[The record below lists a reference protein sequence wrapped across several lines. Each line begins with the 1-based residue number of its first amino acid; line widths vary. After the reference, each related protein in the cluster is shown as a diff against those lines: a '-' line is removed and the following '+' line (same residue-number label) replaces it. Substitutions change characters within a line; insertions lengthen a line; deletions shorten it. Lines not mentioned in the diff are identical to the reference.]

1 MARQEGTVQPM
12 QQQVKS
18 DLITTPASFGESY
31 ANAALT
37 PTMLG
42 QLGSSLS
49 NTASMELN
57 KRRGIEAGLNPSG
70 DILPPLTNADKAY
83 ADAYQNQ
90 SQATLTNQ
98 ANDLFNKA
106 NENMSKLNKITT
118 GSIGEYQKTMT
129 EGLGDIL
136 KLAPNDVRASL
147 ANQFTGQMQTS
158 TSQYNMR
165 MISQNKAESVASSGL
180 ALSNLNEQVHTAAL
194 DGKLDSA
201 AKLFEDSLAMI
212 ARGKNGGIYTP
223 SQATVLGK
231 TAHLNY
237 LSSLE
242 IQKGITARNAGKID
256 EWYASLAN
264 EKSKPE
270 GVSWNEW
277 ETVRA
282 NSATYLNG
290 VTSLGNQQQTLIA
303 SNGAVDIAQGTMNA
317 EKMESYQSQLKE
329 SPKLFNQLQ
338 IQYATQLRK
347 TNKNGLSTNF
357 IASNW
362 KNIDITRNGTPQQIN
377 DASEMLSSM
386 YQKTS
391 EASGH
396 PISKDEAEYQ
406 VAANATVPVP
416 AYNKK
421 ITSYATS
428 GNPNLMMN
436 ALQTYNRLSDLP
448 GFKAG
453 IASTNKNAIGTLHSF
468 EHFIEQ
474 GLDATTA
481 ANMATLI
488 NSDKTNERTQLI
500 NKATSDYLKD
510 YNTATK
516 LQSWAFNQAGIHMTD
531 VIDDPTS
538 VASSYLS
545 MFKDNM
551 QWVGGNADVALK
563 MTNKAYKQAW
573 GISNVNGKPTFGFL
587 PPEKMIGLDE
597 GAVPLMQLDIADQVK
612 NAIKET
618 NAAHDAGNY
627 DWGYRVVERPGLDEY
642 AKAKKSIRE
651 LGINDPEGGYHKE
664 IIDEFEAGAP
674 VEIERVRNGKQIKPT
689 LTPPGLIEKENIN
702 LANRKQLNNADGT
715 ESTVSTMT
723 VGMDD
728 KTYLIPSVI
737 DGKRLSQK
745 EAINHFKK
753 TKEHMGAFKTL
764 KDADLYDEALHQKMG
779 WLGKHNKWPKYFEDG
794 EVQKFTTKIITNPW
808 QGIDRNTGQLTG
820 GYDIALVNKETGMT
834 EPFQGLFTNTNMNP
848 TYNPRTDWIAS
859 NYMVVNGLNPNAN
872 SHEEFLK
879 QYASLREQQKDMSP
893 LKKSLTKNIDLIER
907 LSQ

>member
-18 DLITTPASFGESY
+18 DLVTTPASFGEAY

-118 GSIGEYQKTMT
+118 SSINEYQKTMT

-256 EWYASLAN
+256 EWSASLAN

-282 NSATYLNG
+282 NAATYLNS
-290 VTSLGNQQQTLIA
+290 VNSLDNQQQVLIA
-303 SNGAVDIAQGTMNA
+303 SNGSVDIAQLKMNA
-317 EKMESYQSQLKE
+317 EKMEDYQLQLKK

-338 IQYATQLRK
+338 IQYANQLRK
-347 TNKNGLSTNF
+347 TNKDGLSTNF

-362 KNIDITRNGTPQQIN
+362 KNIDITRNATPKQRD
-377 DASEMLSSM
+377 DAFNMLSSM
-386 YQKTS
+386 YQKSS
-391 EASGH
+391 EASGN
-396 PISKDEAEYQ
+396 PMTQDQAEYQ

-416 AYNKK
+416 TYNKK

-436 ALQTYNRLSDLP
+436 ALQIYNRLSDLP

-453 IASTNKNAIGTLHSF
+453 IASTDKNAIGTLHSF

-474 GLDATTA
+474 GLDATSA

-573 GISNVNGKPTFGFL
+573 GISIVNGKPTFGFL

-651 LGINDPEGGYHKE
+651 LGINDPKGGYHKE

-674 VEIERVRNGKQIKPT
+674 VEIERVFKVGK
-689 LTPPGLIEKENIN
+689 KE
-702 LANRKQLNNADGT
+702 
-715 ESTVSTMT
+715 
-723 VGMDD
+723 
-728 KTYLIPSVI
+728 VI
-737 DGKRLSQK
+737 
-745 EAINHFKK
+745 
-753 TKEHMGAFKTL
+753 
-764 KDADLYDEALHQKMG
+764 
-779 WLGKHNKWPKYFEDG
+779 
-794 EVQKFTTKIITNPW
+794 QKFTTKIITNPW

-848 TYNPRTDWIAS
+848 TYNPQTDWIAS
-859 NYMVVNGLNPNAN
+859 NYMVVNGLDTIPY

-879 QYASLREQQKDMSP
+879 QYASFREQQKDMSP

>member
-18 DLITTPASFGESY
+18 DLVTTPASFGESY

-147 ANQFTGQMQTS
+147 ANQFTGQMQSS

-201 AKLFEDSLAMI
+201 AKLFEDSLTMI

-256 EWYASLAN
+256 EWSAGLAN

-347 TNKNGLSTNF
+347 TNKDGQSTNF
-357 IASNW
+357 YASNW
-362 KNIDITRNGTPQQIN
+362 KNIDSMRNATPKQIDGAFN
-377 DASEMLSSM
+377 MLSSM
-386 YQKTS
+386 YQKSS
-391 EASGH
+391 EASGN
-396 PISKDEAEYQ
+396 PMTQDQAEYQ

-416 AYNKK
+416 TYNKK

-474 GLDATTA
+474 GLDATSA
-481 ANMATLI
+481 ANMAKLI
-488 NSDKTNERTQLI
+488 NSDKANERTQFI

-531 VIDDPTS
+531 VIDDPAS
-538 VASSYLS
+538 VASAYLG

-551 QWVGGNADVALK
+551 QWVHGNVDSALK

-618 NAAHDAGNY
+618 NAAHDAGSY

-651 LGINDPEGGYHKE
+651 LGINDPKGGYHQE

-689 LTPPGLIEKENIN
+689 LTPTGLLEKGNID
-702 LANRKQLNNADGT
+702 LVNRKQLNNADGT
-715 ESTVSTMT
+715 ISSVSTMT
-723 VGMDD
+723 VEMDD

-745 EAINHFKK
+745 EAISHFNK
-753 TKEHMGAFKTL
+753 TKEHMGVFKTQ

-779 WLGKHNKWPKYFEDG
+779 WLGEKNQWPKYFEDG

-808 QGIDRNTGQLTG
+808 QGIDPKTGQLTG

-879 QYASLREQQKDMSP
+879 QYASFREQEKDMSP

>member
-1 MARQEGTVQPM
+1 MARQTGTVEPM
-12 QQQVKS
+12 QQQVQS
-18 DLITTPASFGESY
+18 DLVTTPANFAQAY
-31 ANAALT
+31 DNTALT
-37 PTMLG
+37 PTALG
-42 QLGSSLS
+42 ELGSVLS
-49 NTASMELN
+49 NNASMELN

-106 NENMSKLNKITT
+106 NENMSKLNKITA

-147 ANQFTGQMQTS
+147 ANQFTGQMQSS

-165 MISQNKAESVASSGL
+165 VISQNKAEAVASSNL
-180 ALSNLNEQVHTAAL
+180 ALSSLNEQVHTAAL

-212 ARGKNGGIYTP
+212 ARGKNGGTYSP
-223 SQATVLGK
+223 SQAQVLGK

-242 IQKGITARNAGKID
+242 IQKGITARHAGKLD
-256 EWYASLAN
+256 EWYASLAD
-264 EKSKPE
+264 EKSKPD

-277 ETVRA
+277 ETVRG

-303 SNGAVDIAQGTMNA
+303 SNGAVDVAQGTMNA

-347 TNKNGLSTNF
+347 SSKDGQSTNF
-357 IASNW
+357 YASNW
-362 KNIDITRNGTPQQIN
+362 KNIDSMRSATPQQVDGAFN
-377 DASEMLSSM
+377 MLSNM
-386 YQKTS
+386 YEKSS
-391 EASGH
+391 EASGNAV
-396 PISKDEAEYQ
+396 SKDEADYQ

-416 AYNKK
+416 TYNKK

-428 GNPNLMMN
+428 GNPDLMMN
-436 ALQTYNRLSDLP
+436 ALQSYNRLADLP

-453 IASTNKNAIGTLHSF
+453 IASNNKNAIGTLHSF

-474 GLDATTA
+474 KLDATRA

-488 NSDKTNERTQLI
+488 NSDKSDEKTQLI
-500 NKATSDYLKD
+500 NRATSEYLND
-510 YNTATK
+510 VAPTAAK
-516 LQSWAFNQAGIHMTD
+516 LQSWAFNQAGISKTD
-531 VIDDPTS
+531 VVDDPAS
-538 VASSYLS
+538 VAAAYLG

-551 QWVGGNADVALK
+551 QWVDGNIDVALK
-563 MTNKAYKQAW
+563 MTNKAYQQAW
-573 GISNVNGKPTFGFL
+573 GVSHVNGKPTFGFL
-587 PPEKMIGLDE
+587 PPEKSIGLDE
-597 GAVPLMQLDIADQVK
+597 GAVPLMQLDIAAQVK
-612 NAIKET
+612 ESIKET
-618 NAAHDAGNY
+618 NAAHDAGHY
-627 DWGYRVVERPGLDEY
+627 DWGYRVIEGPNLNKY

-651 LGINDPEGGYHKE
+651 LGLRDPQYATHMQLIEKF
-664 IIDEFEAGAP
+664 DAGAP
-674 VEIERVRNGKQIKPT
+674 VEIERYRKVGK
-689 LTPPGLIEKENIN
+689 KE
-702 LANRKQLNNADGT
+702 
-715 ESTVSTMT
+715 
-723 VGMDD
+723 
-728 KTYLIPSVI
+728 
-737 DGKRLSQK
+737 
-745 EAINHFKK
+745 
-753 TKEHMGAFKTL
+753 
-764 KDADLYDEALHQKMG
+764 
-779 WLGKHNKWPKYFEDG
+779 

-808 QGIDRNTGQLTG
+808 QGIDPNTGELTG

-848 TYNPRTDWIAS
+848 TYNPSTDWIAR
-859 NYMVVNGLNPNAN
+859 NYMIVNGLNPNAN
-872 SHEEFLK
+872 THEEFLAK
-879 QYASLREQQKDMSP
+879 YAKFREQQNAESAY
-893 LKKSLTKNIDLIER
+893 TKTINSVGR
-907 LSQ
+907 GFQ